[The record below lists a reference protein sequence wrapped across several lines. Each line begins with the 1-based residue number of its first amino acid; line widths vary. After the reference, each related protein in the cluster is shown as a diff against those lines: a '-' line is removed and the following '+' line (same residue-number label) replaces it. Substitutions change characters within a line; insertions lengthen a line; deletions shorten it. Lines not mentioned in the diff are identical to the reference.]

1 MAGET
6 LSESDLCRRVKS
18 FSRSSDSIERH
29 RHAFLKLPA
38 DSHSPEHGNNSG
50 SRPAAGVAEQSN
62 LSKVQPVNDW
72 RTGRACVCLWKVKLR
87 EAQQHRLLLHN
98 LSVLVFCCRQ
108 GIVFSF

>member
-6 LSESDLCRRVKS
+6 LSEADLYRRVKS

-38 DSHSPEHGNNSG
+38 DSHSPEPGNNSG

-72 RTGRACVCLWKVKLR
+72 RTGRACVCLW
-87 EAQQHRLLLHN
+87 
-98 LSVLVFCCRQ
+98 
-108 GIVFSF
+108 